1 MRFTKMHGAG
11 NDYIYVNAFVETV
24 PDAPTQARRMAD
36 RHTGVGSDGL
46 ILIAPSDGAHVRM
59 EMYNADG
66 SRGRMC
72 GNGLRCVVK
81 YAHDH
86 GLAPRPDRPDKS
98 VVESASR
105 GLLQHVAGAGQV
117 SEPILVETDA
127 GILAAVVCIEGPLA
141 GQVCADV
148 GVPALDPAAIPTTL
162 PADRVIDAPL
172 DVEGQSLRVTCVS
185 TGSAHVVIF
194 VDDLETVD
202 LHRMGPCLE
211 RHPAFPDRI
220 NAHFVQV
227 ISPHE
232 ARVVHWERGSGPTR
246 ACGTGACS
254 VCVAGVLTGR
264 LDRAVT
270 VRMPGGCLDIDWG
283 ADGHLYMTGPA
294 IEVFSGD
301 WPEVVST

>member
-11 NDYIYVNAFVETV
+11 NDYIYVNAFAESVG
-24 PDAPTQARRMAD
+24 DAPGLARRMAD

-46 ILIAPSDGAHVRM
+46 ILIAPSDRADVRM

-81 YAHDH
+81 YAYDH
-86 GLAPRPDRPDKS
+86 GLAPRPGRLHES
-98 VVESASR
+98 AVESTSR
-105 GLLQHVAGAGQV
+105 GLLQHAAGAGRA
-117 SEPILVETDA
+117 SKPILVETDA
-127 GILAAVVCIEGPLA
+127 GILAAVVIADGPRT

-148 GVPALDPAAIPTTL
+148 GVPELNPAAIPTTL
-162 PADRVIDAPL
+162 PGDRVVDAPL
-172 DVEGQSLRVTCVS
+172 NVEGQSLRVTCVS

-194 VDDLETVD
+194 VDDLGAVD
-202 LHRMGPCLE
+202 LHRLGPRLE
-211 RHPAFPDRI
+211 RHPVFPDRI
-220 NAHFVQV
+220 NAHFVQAV
-227 ISPHE
+227 SRRE
-232 ARVVHWERGSGPTR
+232 ARVVHWERGSGPTL

-264 LDRAVT
+264 LDREVT
-270 VRMPGGCLDIDWG
+270 VRMPGGCLDIAWG

-301 WPEVVST
+301 WPA

>member
-11 NDYIYVNAFVETV
+11 NDYIYVDAFVESV
-24 PDAPTQARRMAD
+24 PDAPALARRMAE
-36 RHTGVGSDGL
+36 RHVGVGSDGL
-46 ILIAPSDGAHVRM
+46 ILIAPSDRADVRM

-81 YAHDH
+81 YAYDH
-86 GLAPRPDRPDKS
+86 GLAPRPGRPDKS
-98 VVESASR
+98 AAESASH
-105 GLLQHVAGAGQV
+105 GLLQHVAGAGRV
-117 SEPILVETDA
+117 SKPIRVETDA
-127 GILAAVVCIEGPLA
+127 GILAAGVIAGGPLA

-148 GVPALDPAAIPTTL
+148 GVPELDPAAIPTTM
-162 PADRVIDAPL
+162 PGDRVVDAPL

-194 VDDLETVD
+194 VDDLKTVD
-202 LHRMGPCLE
+202 LHRLGPRLE
-211 RHPAFPDRI
+211 RHAVFPDRI
-220 NAHFVQV
+220 NAHFAQV
-227 ISPHE
+227 ISPRE
-232 ARVVHWERGSGPTR
+232 ARGVHWERGSGPTR

-270 VRMPGGCLDIDWG
+270 VRMPGGCLDIAWG
-283 ADGHLYMTGPA
+283 TDGHLYMTGPA

-301 WPEVVST
+301 WPAVVSA